1 MDSSIIGK
9 VEKAK
14 RYAQE
19 KNRVEISG
27 LTATF
32 KGDHDTYRVSLSFGV
47 WTCQCHSFSA
57 RGVCSHTM
65 AIQRILEEMLEPE
78 TNHTPAI

>member
-19 KNRVEISG
+19 KNRVDISG

-32 KGDHDTYRVSLSFGV
+32 KGDHDTYRVSLSFGA
-47 WTCQCHSFSA
+47 WTCQCHFFSA
-57 RGVCSHTM
+57 RGSCSHTM
-65 AIQRILEEMLEPE
+65 AVQRILDEVLESE
-78 TNHTPAI
+78 TNQAPAV

>member
-19 KNRVEISG
+19 KNRVDISG

-32 KGDHDTYRVSLSFGV
+32 KGDHDTYRVDLSFGV
-47 WTCQCHSFSA
+47 WTCQCHFFSA
-57 RGVCSHTM
+57 RGICSHTM
-65 AIQRILEEMLEPE
+65 AVQRILDEVLESK
-78 TNHTPAI
+78 TNQAPAV